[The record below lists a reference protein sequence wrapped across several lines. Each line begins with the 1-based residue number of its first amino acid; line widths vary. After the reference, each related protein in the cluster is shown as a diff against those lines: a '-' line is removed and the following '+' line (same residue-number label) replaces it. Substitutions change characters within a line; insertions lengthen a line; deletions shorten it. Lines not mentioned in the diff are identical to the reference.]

1 MSVDRG
7 RASRAI
13 EEFLAALGYSIEG
26 ELVGTGQRVAD
37 AWADDLVSGHGVDA
51 VQLLREGAL
60 DLGEGEHG
68 AVVLRDISLA
78 TMCPHH
84 LLPSH
89 GRATI
94 GFLPKRLA
102 AGLGSIA
109 EAATTCAR
117 RLALQESLG
126 EEIAQTVMTALD
138 ARGAFCRL
146 ELTHTCFV
154 ARGERQ
160 AGSTLETLALR
171 GVFLS
176 ELRDLALASMRRP

>member
-1 MSVDRG
+1 MAVDRA
-7 RASRAI
+7 RAAQAI
-13 EEFLAALGYSIEG
+13 EEFLAALGYSLEG
-26 ELVGTGQRVAD
+26 ELLGTGQRVAD

-51 VQLLREGAL
+51 SKLLREGAL

-68 AVVLRDISLA
+68 AVVLRDISLS

-89 GRATI
+89 GKATI
-94 GFLPKRLA
+94 GFLPRRLV
-102 AGLGSIA
+102 AGLGSL
-109 EAATTCAR
+109 AAAASTCAR

-126 EEIAQTVMTALD
+126 DEIAQTVMDALD

-154 ARGERQ
+154 ARGDRQ

-171 GVFLS
+171 GVFVS
-176 ELRDLALASMRRP
+176 ELRDLAIASMRGP

>member
-1 MSVDRG
+1 MAVDRA
-7 RASRAI
+7 RAAHAI
-13 EEFLAALGYSIEG
+13 EEFLAALGYRIEG

-37 AWADDLVSGHGVDA
+37 AWADELVSGQQLDA
-51 VQLLREGAL
+51 VELLRGGAL

-68 AVVLRDISLA
+68 AVVLRDIALA

-109 EAATTCAR
+109 EAASTCAR

-126 EEIAQTVMTALD
+126 EEIADTVMRALD

-160 AGSTLETLALR
+160 TGSTLQTLALR
-171 GVFLS
+171 GVFATEMR
-176 ELRDLALASMRRP
+176 ELAFAAMRSP